1 VVKSGFL
8 IYLDSPSQ
16 LYAVKCRVVNSLGA
30 NHMPARKMRVELF
43 DSDGNR
49 YTIAFEGQVTRDK
62 ALRLLD
68 LVELLGGAPGES
80 SVANAG
86 PAMPTPTL
94 SRFEKV
100 QLVIQKN
107 FPLIWFSSKD
117 IQSVYEQE
125 LKEPVSLSTISTY
138 LSRMATKGM
147 LMRTGG
153 SSNLKYKTAP
163 NIPAATIKSRIK

>member
-1 VVKSGFL
+1 
-8 IYLDSPSQ
+8 
-16 LYAVKCRVVNSLGA
+16 
-30 NHMPARKMRVELF
+30 MPARKIRVELF

-68 LVELLGGAPGES
+68 LVELIGGVPGE
-80 SVANAG
+80 G
-86 PAMPTPTL
+86 PAASTTPSLPNRSL

-138 LSRMATKGM
+138 LARMANRGV
-147 LMRTGG
+147 LLRTG
-153 SSNLKYKTAP
+153 SSNNLKYKTAP
-163 NIPAATIKSRIK
+163 NISPAIKQRIK